1 MRRSPSSPRRDVL
14 DGDQPPPHLLL
25 LQTIG
30 SGAAGVPDERT
41 EDGCPQHTGRPLE
54 NETISL
60 TQTQPEEPL
69 CEALARVQEVVV
81 GMKDGEL
88 QESIEAA
95 IEAIDCA
102 REMPGV
108 AENDQLG
115 PVADA
120 LEGALDELEKGK
132 VANLLP
138 LVEQAQSIV
147 QSGSLDGA

>member
-1 MRRSPSSPRRDVL
+1 ML
-14 DGDQPPPHLLL
+14 
-25 LQTIG
+25 G
-30 SGAAGVPDERT
+30 SCGVADKRT
-41 EDGCPQHTGRPLE
+41 EDGCSQLTGRPAE
-54 NETISL
+54 NEAVGL
-60 TQTQPEEPL
+60 TRTPPEEQVG
-69 CEALARVQEVVV
+69 ETLARVHEAVV

-95 IEAIDCA
+95 IEAIDSA
-102 REMPGV
+102 REMPSV

-138 LVEQAQSIV
+138 VVEQAQSII
-147 QSGSLDGA
+147 QSRSSDGA